1 MGLKY
6 FRCRVRRGGSVQDS
20 DIAPTQPELQ
30 LLAGLA
36 ANLALD

>member
-1 MGLKY
+1 MP
-6 FRCRVRRGGSVQDS
+6 RETGGSVQDS